1 MCFATDLFN
10 TCWWLSGLLAGRS
23 VHAQASP
30 QSQEASPEIVDVV
43 AQATEGTDN
52 MTNGV
57 LEMLDAREKLQ

>member
-1 MCFATDLFN
+1 M
-10 TCWWLSGLLAGRS
+10 
-23 VHAQASP
+23 HAQASP